1 MSSSRCAM
9 RLRRAEGRCVAAALA
24 FALALAAAPARA
36 DETPPPAAAA
46 SAAIPRAT
54 ADEAAARLRQDPR
67 LRGTERDRELRFK
80 RDDKPKKI
88 DEPPA
93 WLEWMRG
100 FINWLND
107 AGRFLMWGLG
117 ALLVALLLLRLRR
130 LWGERD
136 ALKLADSL
144 DLPTHVNQ
152 LDIRP
157 QALPE
162 DIGAAAL
169 ALWRAGRVQEAMS
182 LLYRGALSR
191 LVHTHAVPIRSSS
204 TEGDCLLLAR
214 PRVPAPAYA
223 YLARLVAAWRSTVYA
238 GREPAADEVAGLCQG
253 FDAGLKSPAGA
264 ATP

>member
-9 RLRRAEGRCVAAALA
+9 RSRRAERPRAI
-24 FALALAAAPARA
+24 ALALALVLAGPSVRAEEAAAPA
-36 DETPPPAAAA
+36 PAA
-46 SAAIPRAT
+46 SAVPRAV

-80 RDDKPKKI
+80 RDDKPKKL

-93 WLEWMRG
+93 WWDWMRG
-100 FINWLND
+100 FVEWLND

-117 ALLVALLLLRLRR
+117 ALLVAVLLLRLRR
-130 LWGERD
+130 LWGQRD
-136 ALKLADSL
+136 AMKLADTL

-157 QALPE
+157 QALPD

-191 LVHTHAVPIRSSS
+191 LVHAHAVPIRSSS

-238 GREPAADEVAGLCQG
+238 GRQPADDEVAGLCQG
-253 FDAGLKSPAGA
+253 FDAGLRAPAA
-264 ATP
+264 AAAP

>member
-9 RLRRAEGRCVAAALA
+9 RLHRAEAVL
-24 FALALAAAPARA
+24 LALLLVAGAPAHA
-36 DETPPPAAAA
+36 AEAAA
-46 SAAIPRAT
+46 SAPAITRAA

-80 RDDKPKKI
+80 RDDKPK
-88 DEPPA
+88 PA
-93 WLEWMRG
+93 QVTPGWLLWLRG
-100 FINWLND
+100 FVEWLNNS
-107 AGRFLMWGLG
+107 GRFLMWLFGALVV
-117 ALLVALLLLRLRR
+117 ALLVLRLRR
-130 LWGERD
+130 MWGAGAGPRLSER
-136 ALKLADSL
+136 L

-157 QALPE
+157 QALPD

-169 ALWRAGRVQEAMS
+169 ALWRSGRAQEAMS

-191 LVHTHAVPIRSSS
+191 LVHAHEVPIRSSS

-214 PRVPAPAYA
+214 PRLPMPAYA

-238 GREPAADEVAGLCQG
+238 ARQPADDEVAGLCQG
-253 FDAGLKSPAGA
+253 FSAGLA
-264 ATP
+264 AAEVTP

>member
-1 MSSSRCAM
+1 M
-9 RLRRAEGRCVAAALA
+9 AL
-24 FALALAAAPARA
+24 ALALAAAPGRA
-36 DETPPPAAAA
+36 EESAAVLAPAA
-46 SAAIPRAT
+46 SAPVTRAS

-67 LRGTERDRELRFK
+67 LRGTERSRELRFK
-80 RDDKPKKI
+80 RDDRPKKP

-93 WLEWMRG
+93 WAEWLRG
-100 FINWLND
+100 FVEWLNNT
-107 AGRFLMWGLG
+107 GRFLMWGLG
-117 ALLVALLLLRLRR
+117 ALAVALLLLRLRR

-136 ALKLADSL
+136 ALKVSDAL

-157 QALPE
+157 QALPD

-169 ALWRAGRVQEAMS
+169 ALWRAGRAQEAMS

-204 TEGDCLLLAR
+204 TEGDCLLLAQ

-238 GREPAADEVAGLCQG
+238 GRQPGEEEVAGLCRG
-253 FDAGLKSPAGA
+253 FDAGLGPAAAAGA
-264 ATP
+264 PA